1 VTYMKAFTY
10 KHPSELRFGW
20 GRRKEVG
27 EVVASY
33 GKRCLLV
40 TVKAAPMEAL
50 FQEVEKSCLA
60 QGVEIHRFDGVV
72 PNPTTD
78 SVNAGV
84 ELARSAKVDVVLA
97 VGGGSSIDT
106 AKAIAVGA
114 THPGQPWDYRL
125 YAKPISDKVL
135 PIIALTTTSGT
146 GAEVT
151 PVSVVTNPAEQLKYA
166 LVHSLLIPRVAIIDP
181 ETTLTVPPHVTAS
194 TGFDAFCH
202 CFESMIH
209 SGANPYVD
217 MHALEGIRL
226 VAAYLERAVKDGSDR
241 EAREAMA
248 WANTLGGLSITN
260 VGVTLP
266 HGIGMAI
273 GGHAPHVMH
282 GEALAITYPE
292 IIAWTWDAAIGPFA
306 RAARI
311 LNPAHEK
318 LSDTAAAKALGSEIE
333 RLQRSIGMWM
343 GFADKN
349 VPESALAAIADDT
362 MKLPDYKAH
371 PKVADRDF
379 YLGLLHKCYA
389 ARR

>member
-1 VTYMKAFTY
+1 MKAFTY
-10 KHPSELRFGW
+10 KNPGELRFGW

-27 EVVASY
+27 EIVLTY

-40 TVKAAPMEAL
+40 SGKEASMQK
-50 FQEVEKSCLA
+50 FFKEVEESCID
-60 QGVEIHRFDGVV
+60 QGVEIHHFNGVV

-84 ELARSAKVDVVLA
+84 DIARAIQAEVILA

-114 THPGQPWDYRL
+114 THSGQPWDYRL

-135 PIIALTTTSGT
+135 PIIALATTSGT

-151 PVSVVTNPAEQLKYA
+151 PVSVITNPSEQLKYA
-166 LVHSLLIPRVAIIDP
+166 LVHKLLVPRVAIIDP
-181 ETTLTVPPHVTAS
+181 ETTVTVPPHVTAS

-202 CFESMIH
+202 SFESTIH
-209 SGANPYVD
+209 SESNSYAD
-217 MHALEGIRL
+217 MLAYESIRL
-226 VAAYLERAVKDGSDR
+226 IAAYFERAIKDGSDR

-248 WANTLGGLSITN
+248 WASTLGGLAIAN

-292 IIAWTWDAAIGPFA
+292 IIAWTWEAAIGPFA
-306 RAARI
+306 RTARI
-311 LNPAHEK
+311 LNPALEK
-318 LSDTAAAKALGSEIE
+318 LSDEDAAQALSSEIE
-333 RLQRSIGMWM
+333 RFLRAIGMWM

-349 VPESALAAIADDT
+349 VSKAILPAIANDT

-379 YLGLLHKCYA
+379 YLELLHRCYPS
-389 ARR
+389 RR

>member
-1 VTYMKAFTY
+1 MKEFTY
-10 KHPSELRFGW
+10 KHPGEIRFGW

-27 EVVASY
+27 EVVLSY

-40 TVKAAPMEAL
+40 TGKQTSMQKL
-50 FQEVEKSCLA
+50 FKEVEESCIDK
-60 QGVEIHRFDGVV
+60 GIEIHHFNDIV

-84 ELARSAKVDVVLA
+84 DIAKSIKAEVILA

-114 THPGQPWDYRL
+114 THPGQAWDYKL

-135 PIIALTTTSGT
+135 PIIALVTTSGT

-151 PVSVVTNPAEQLKYA
+151 PVSVITNPAEQLKYA
-166 LVHSLLIPRVAIIDP
+166 LVHNLLIPRVAIIDP
-181 ETTLTVPPHVTAS
+181 ETTITVPAHVTAS

-202 CFESMIH
+202 SFESTIH
-209 SGANPYVD
+209 SQSNAYAD
-217 MHALEGIRL
+217 MLAYESIKLI
-226 VAAYLERAVKDGSDR
+226 AKYLERAIKDGSDR

-248 WANTLGGLSITN
+248 WASTLGGLAITN

-292 IIAWTWDAAIGPFA
+292 IIAWTWEAAIYPFA
-306 RAARI
+306 RTARI
-311 LNPAHEK
+311 LNPALEK
-318 LSDTAAAKALGSEIE
+318 LSDKAAAQALGSEIE
-333 RLQRSIGMWM
+333 RFLRAIGMWM

-349 VPESALAAIADDT
+349 VPKVMLPAIANDI

-371 PKVADRDF
+371 PKLADKDF
-379 YLGLLHKCYA
+379 YLELLNKCYPS
-389 ARR
+389 RK